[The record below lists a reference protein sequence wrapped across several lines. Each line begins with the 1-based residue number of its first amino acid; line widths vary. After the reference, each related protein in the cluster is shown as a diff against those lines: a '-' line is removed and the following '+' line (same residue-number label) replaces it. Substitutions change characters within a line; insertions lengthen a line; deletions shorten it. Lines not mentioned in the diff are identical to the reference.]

1 MTMKHILFPI
11 SILCTLAANAQV
23 KADLP
28 LLDSMTIAV
37 EKNTYANIHS
47 ILIAKEGELVYE
59 RYFNGWNKDSLH
71 DTRSSFKSVTSLLAG
86 IALDKGFIKNVH
98 QRVYPFFPAYKPFS
112 NPDAR
117 KEAMTVKDL
126 LEMKSGFDCEEFNDG
141 KDCED
146 EMTDAPDWLKFS
158 LDLPLK
164 DAPGKVWA
172 YTSCNPVIIG
182 GIISQAAGM
191 PVRDF
196 AERYL
201 FGPLGIR
208 GYQWAADA
216 TGHVNTAGSFYMLP
230 ADMLKLGE
238 LVRQDGLWRG
248 KRIVSS
254 SWLRESTAATITIP
268 GFSFA
273 EIGGATAAITQP
285 ARYGYYWYREKIR
298 TAASDVD
305 VLFASGNGGQYI
317 MIIRELGLVIVFT
330 QGNYNS
336 RSAKRAFDILI
347 KYILPAFPH
356 QPA

>member
-1 MTMKHILFPI
+1 MKRFLLSI
-11 SILCTLAANAQV
+11 SILYALAARAQV
-23 KADLP
+23 KAPLHPATRP
-28 LLDSMTIAV
+28 LLDSMTNAV
-37 EKNTYANIHS
+37 ERNSYANVHS
-47 ILIAKEGELVYE
+47 ILIAREGELVYE
-59 RYFNGWNKDSLH
+59 RYFNGWNRDSLH
-71 DTRSSFKSVTSLLAG
+71 DTRSAFKSVTSLLAG
-86 IALDKGFIKNVH
+86 IALDKGFIRNVQ
-98 QRVYPFFPAYKPFS
+98 QRAYSFFPAYHYR
-112 NPDAR
+112 DAR
-117 KEAMTVKDL
+117 KGAMTVKDL

-146 EMTDAPDWLKFS
+146 EMTDAADWVKFS

-164 DAPGKVWA
+164 HAPGKVWA

-208 GYQWAADA
+208 RYRWAADA

-238 LVRQDGLWRG
+238 LVRQDGMWRG